1 MSSTPN
7 AIADSPRLLIIGA
20 HPDDAEYHA
29 GGLASIYRQLGRCVK
44 LISVTDGGAGHFR
57 LSTDELITARREESV
72 AAGKIIGAEYESLGF
87 PDGQLLPSVEVRHSI
102 IREMREF
109 KPDLVLTHRTCDYH
123 PDHRATG
130 QAVQDASYLVTVP
143 PVLPEFPP
151 LYRAPVF
158 AYMADLFT
166 RPTRLRV
173 DVALE
178 VEAQINNVVRMLA
191 CHHTQVFEWLP
202 YHADTLETIPD
213 QAEDRIRWLRN
224 WYSDRATQK
233 AEHFREELQS
243 IFGDDAGNSIRFVEL
258 FEISEYGSPANQ
270 SRLTELFPGAR
281 FPGVR

>member
-1 MSSTPN
+1 MSNVPGAST
-7 AIADSPRLLIIGA
+7 DSPRLLIIGA

-44 LISVTDGGAGHFR
+44 LVSVTDGGAGHFR
-57 LSTDELITARREESV
+57 RSADELITARREESV
-72 AAGKIIGAEYESLGF
+72 AAGKIIDAEYESLGF

-143 PVLPEFPP
+143 LVLPELPP
-151 LYRAPVF
+151 LYQSPVF
-158 AYMADLFT
+158 AYMTDLFT

-178 VEAQINNVVRMLA
+178 VEAQIDKIVKMLA

-202 YHADTLETIPD
+202 YHADTLQTIPEK
-213 QAEDRIRWLRN
+213 AEDRVRWLQN
-224 WYSDRATQK
+224 WYSDRSIQK
-233 AEHFREELQS
+233 ADHFREELRS
-243 IFGDDAGNSIRFVEL
+243 IFGEDVGNHIRFVEL

-270 SRLTELFPGAR
+270 SRLAELFPGAQ
-281 FPGVR
+281 FPGV

>member
-1 MSSTPN
+1 MSSVPD
-7 AIADSPRLLIIGA
+7 ASADSPRLLIIGA

-44 LISVTDGGAGHFR
+44 LVSVTDGGAGHFR
-57 LSTDELITARREESV
+57 LSTDELITARRDESV
-72 AAGKIIGAEYESLGF
+72 AAGRIIGAEYESLGF

-109 KPDLVLTHRTCDYH
+109 RPDLVLTHRTCDYH

-143 PVLPEFPP
+143 LVLPEFPA

-158 AYMADLFT
+158 AYMTDLFT

-178 VEAQINNVVRMLA
+178 VKPQLEEIVKMLA
-191 CHHTQVFEWLP
+191 CHHTQFFEWLP
-202 YHADTLETIPD
+202 YHADMLETIPEKAD
-213 QAEDRIRWLRN
+213 DRVRWLQS
-224 WYSDRATQK
+224 WYSDRAIQK
-233 AEHFREELQS
+233 SDHFREELQT
-243 IFGDDAGNSIRFVEL
+243 IFGDDMGSSIRFVEL
-258 FEISEYGSPANQ
+258 FEISEYGSPANP
-270 SRLTELFPGAR
+270 SRLRDLFPAAR
-281 FPGVR
+281 FPGVQ

>member
-1 MSSTPN
+1 MSTTPDD
-7 AIADSPRLLIIGA
+7 AADGPRLLIIGA

-29 GGLASIYRQLGRCVK
+29 GGLASIYRQLGRFVK
-44 LISVTDGGAGHFR
+44 LVSVTDGGAGHFR
-57 LSTDELITARREESV
+57 RSTEELITARREESV
-72 AAGKIIGAEYESLGF
+72 AAGKIIDAEYKSLGF

-109 KPDLVLTHRTCDYH
+109 RPDLVLTHRTCDYH

-143 PVLPEFPP
+143 LVLPELPP

-158 AYMADLFT
+158 AYMTDLFT

-178 VEAQINNVVRMLA
+178 VEAQIDNIVKMLA

-202 YHADTLETIPD
+202 YHADTLETIPEK
-213 QAEDRIRWLRN
+213 AEDRVRWLQN

-233 AEHFREELQS
+233 ADHFREELRS
-243 IFGDDAGNSIRFVEL
+243 IFGDDVGSNIRFIEF
-258 FEISEYGSPANQ
+258 FEISEYGSPANRG
-270 SRLTELFPGAR
+270 RLAELFPGAKFSGDR
-281 FPGVR
+281 